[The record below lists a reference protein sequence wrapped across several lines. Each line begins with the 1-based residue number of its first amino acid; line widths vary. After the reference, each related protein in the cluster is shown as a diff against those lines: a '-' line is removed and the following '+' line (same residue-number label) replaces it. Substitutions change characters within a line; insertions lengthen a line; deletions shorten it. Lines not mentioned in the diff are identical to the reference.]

1 MYIPFYRLMEK
12 IIIMTADLETKKQIF
27 RTTVLNLTH
36 THIFIFTS
44 KVDQIISLYF
54 HY

>member
-12 IIIMTADLETKKQIF
+12 IIIMTADLETNKHIF
-27 RTTVLNLTH
+27 RTTVLNLIH

-44 KVDQIISLYF
+44 KEDQIKPIYF